1 MAGKLACLK
10 HHGRRRLLLFFSPFL
25 FLFPPFFLSLSFF
38 SSRRCLPCLN
48 VCIHDAGTWRKA
60 AMVYATKLNPALTAT
75 QQQDIH
81 DSLELTNL
89 CESSF
94 NLVPPAAT
102 STSTATALGCAAE
115 EEFVHCVSTAEELRH
130 ALAAIAESNQRASA
144 AAAADGGDG
153 DGAAAMNSHTVK
165 MSPGVYRLN
174 ETIVLG
180 VEHSNTVINAPA
192 GGVTITGKL

>member
-1 MAGKLACLK
+1 
-10 HHGRRRLLLFFSPFL
+10 
-25 FLFPPFFLSLSFF
+25 
-38 SSRRCLPCLN
+38 
-48 VCIHDAGTWRKA
+48 
-60 AMVYATKLNPALTAT
+60 MVYATKLNPALTAT

-81 DSLELTNL
+81 DSLELTL

-102 STSTATALGCAAE
+102 STSTAATLGCAAE
-115 EEFVHCVSTAEELRH
+115 EDFVHCVSTAEELRH
-130 ALAAIAESNQRASA
+130 ALAAIAESNQRAAAA
-144 AAAADGGDG
+144 AAAADGGGDG